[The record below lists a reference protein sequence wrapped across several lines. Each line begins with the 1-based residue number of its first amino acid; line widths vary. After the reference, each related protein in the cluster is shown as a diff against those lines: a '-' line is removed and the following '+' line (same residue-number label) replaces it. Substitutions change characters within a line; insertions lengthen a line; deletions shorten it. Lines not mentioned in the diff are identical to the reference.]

1 MRQTKR
7 AFDRTFSF
15 IVFVL
20 ICVSAITVFRD
31 QIGSGIGAYFPQK
44 SESQKFAEQQSQ
56 VEEKV
61 ELVAQSQQQ
70 VRNSPSVLQAT
81 AANSLFVNDRLVN
94 PETTVKYKDIG
105 FQVENPDIN
114 SSLSL
119 GESEGGTTSLCAL
132 GGVRTNLGI
141 AMQFKEAPIIPG
153 FYYKGVSAGLP
164 RREGTSADF
173 TQRIAATTQSMELSP
188 DQMTQFCNA
197 ANDQFRTFATY
208 GLEPPLKRQAPA
220 FWKVCATQARF
231 RTIADESSDFSKTWR
246 ETDKNKTMVAYKIGG
261 YSSVS
266 GLEIIGGT
274 KGVSGAPFAWA
285 FDPPGKQSVAADATA
300 TALFNNLYPPTSD
313 IQEEATSQKGKAL
326 ARNSELLISFN
337 DIPVLK
343 AVLSGN
349 GFILND
355 KDTQNVRLS
364 YHPQRQENILCD
376 INKGECPII
385 AAEAECG
392 GILGSTYLNV
402 RAKPGLVGFYSTPD
416 FTTNASSEKAMQ
428 RAMTA
433 AFSSMITPDEI
444 TKKAS
449 KMDVIRASGRTDV
462 LDSSCSQYISSTPT
476 QLRPDEVE
484 ALEKQFERGMQN
496 EESLVQQQ
504 SPAVIFY
511 KLKARFKG
519 DIPRGGILGNSGM
532 DFEGDVTVF
541 TAIPLINLT
550 SYSYYTDFSDKLQG
564 VSTEFKNKVLQ
575 ESGMAGVD
583 FKVKCSGSIA
593 DPKITLDLR
602 NVR

>member
-20 ICVSAITVFRD
+20 IGVSAITVFRD
-31 QIGSGIGAYFPQK
+31 HIGSGISAYFPQE
-44 SESQKFAEQQSQ
+44 SESQQFAEQQSQ

-61 ELVAQSQQQ
+61 EVIAQAQE

-81 AANSLFVNDRLVN
+81 TITSLFVNDRLVN
-94 PETTVKYKDIG
+94 PDTTVKYKDIG
-105 FQVENPDIN
+105 FQVETPDIN

-119 GESEGGTTSLCAL
+119 GEAEGGTTSLCAL

-141 AMQFKEAPIIPG
+141 AMQLKEAPVIPG

-164 RREGTSADF
+164 KREGTSTDF
-173 TQRIAATTQSMELSP
+173 TQRIVATPQSMELTP
-188 DQMTQFCNA
+188 EQMNQFCNV

-231 RTIADESSDFSKTWR
+231 KTIADDASEFSKTWR
-246 ETDKNKTMVAYKIGG
+246 ETDKRKTTVAYKIGG
-261 YSSVS
+261 YTSVN
-266 GLEIIGGT
+266 GLDITGGT
-274 KGVSGAPFAWA
+274 KGIIGAPFAWA
-285 FDPPGKQSVAADATA
+285 FDPPGRQSVAADATA

-313 IQEEATSQKGKAL
+313 LQEEATSQKGKAL

-337 DIPVLK
+337 DVPVLK

-364 YHPQRQENILCD
+364 YRPDRQENILCD
-376 INKGECPII
+376 ITKGECPII

-449 KMDVIRASGRTDV
+449 KMDIIRASGRTDV
-462 LDSSCSQYISSTPT
+462 LDSSCNQYISSTPT
-476 QLRPDEVE
+476 QLKPEQME
-484 ALEKQFERGMQN
+484 TLKKQFERGIQN

-504 SPAVIFY
+504 SPAIIFY

-550 SYSYYTDFSDKLQG
+550 SYSYYTDFADKLQG

-583 FKVKCSGSIA
+583 FRVKCSGPIA